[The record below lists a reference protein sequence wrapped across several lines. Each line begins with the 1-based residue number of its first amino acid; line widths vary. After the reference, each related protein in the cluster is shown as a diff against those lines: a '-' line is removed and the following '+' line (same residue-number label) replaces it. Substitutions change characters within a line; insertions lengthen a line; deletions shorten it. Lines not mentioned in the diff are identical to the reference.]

1 MKKVIIIFGALLNIY
16 SLPSLSAVCKGIS
29 SGVTINNIS
38 LTLQRDIAVGSRL
51 AVQNFTSATASL
63 FDCTGVSGVT
73 SNQHLG
79 IKAQTKFSGS
89 TDNRGRIYETS
100 IPGLGVQL
108 GGLSKG
114 VLRGWVGYDITID
127 GNVNQASIEVFNS
140 SNIGMVNAAAAVSFY
155 KIGEIASGTS
165 TLNQQVGVMIMGYA
179 SNWAKPEIPV
189 NISGLNVT
197 VLACSLTTPTVAAP
211 LGNIYATAFTG
222 VGSTAG
228 NNDFQLG
235 LNCAAG
241 TKVNVTMNGTQN
253 ADTANT
259 SVLALTGAGGAGVAK
274 GVGAQILYNNV
285 PLNIGSKLALKTSA
299 GGVETFPF
307 KARYYQTLSNVL
319 PGSAN
324 ATATL
329 NITYQ

>member
-1 MKKVIIIFGALLNIY
+1 MNKVITIFGALLIIY
-16 SLPSLSAVCKGIS
+16 SMPSWSACKTKS
-29 SGVTINNIS
+29 SGVTINTSS

-51 AVQNFTSATASL
+51 AVPDFTSSTTSL
-63 FDCTGVSGVT
+63 FDCAGITGTQYFGVKATTTYSG
-73 SNQHLG
+73 LIDG
-79 IKAQTKFSGS
+79 G
-89 TDNRGRIYETS
+89 GRIYKTNL
-100 IPGLGVQL
+100 PGLGVQL
-108 GGLSKG
+108 GGVNTSG
-114 VLRGWVGYDITID
+114 TVIGWVGRGNNID
-127 GNVNQASIEVFNS
+127 GNVNQANIQTFTGP
-140 SNIGMVNAAAAVSFY
+140 NIGIVNAGAAVTFY
-155 KIGEIASGTS
+155 KIGDMSSG
-165 TLNQQVGVMIMGYA
+165 TLNQTVGRLIMGDGSA
-179 SNWAKPEIPV
+179 SGWATPEINV
-189 NISGLNVT
+189 TISGLSVT
-197 VLACSLTTPTVAAP
+197 VLACSLTTPTVSAP

-228 NNDFQLG
+228 NNDFELG

-259 SVLALTGAGGAGVAK
+259 SVLALTGAGSAGVAK
-274 GVGAQILYNNV
+274 GVGAQILYNNA

-307 KARYYQTLSNVL
+307 KARYYQTLNNIL

-329 NITYQ
+329 DITYQ